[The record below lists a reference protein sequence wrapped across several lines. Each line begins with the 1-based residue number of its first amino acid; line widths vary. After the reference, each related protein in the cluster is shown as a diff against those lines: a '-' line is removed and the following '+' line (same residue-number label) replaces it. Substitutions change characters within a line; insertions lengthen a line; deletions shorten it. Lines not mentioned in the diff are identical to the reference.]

1 MFGMLAGF
9 GIQGLAKAQER
20 LFGTA
25 KASLGRCQRV
35 CKSFF
40 SSVCEIANRLFGCQ
54 TKVRANNR

>member
-35 CKSFF
+35 CKCF
-40 SSVCEIANRLFGCQ
+40 SSVCEIANRLFVCQ
-54 TKVRANNR
+54 TKVHANNR